1 MFVQTSQVILEVF
14 CFWAGKFS
22 KLQPQNRLVV
32 DAWTDYPTKYPTVGN
47 IHRIPRKL
55 FFTEYRFKEV
65 FSFYQCTRAFG
76 GTMVKDE
83 KLLSEIYT
91 SSEPKY
97 SIREH
102 VELLSSRKNF
112 FKKRSDKSAISDVK
126 RFEIFQRHSGEYLI
140 LTAKH

>member
-1 MFVQTSQVILEVF
+1 
-14 CFWAGKFS
+14 
-22 KLQPQNRLVV
+22 
-32 DAWTDYPTKYPTVGN
+32 
-47 IHRIPRKL
+47 
-55 FFTEYRFKEV
+55 
-65 FSFYQCTRAFG
+65 
-76 GTMVKDE
+76 MVKDE

-112 FKKRSDKSAISDVK
+112 FKKRSDKSAIFSDVK

>member
-1 MFVQTSQVILEVF
+1 
-14 CFWAGKFS
+14 
-22 KLQPQNRLVV
+22 
-32 DAWTDYPTKYPTVGN
+32 
-47 IHRIPRKL
+47 
-55 FFTEYRFKEV
+55 
-65 FSFYQCTRAFG
+65 
-76 GTMVKDE
+76 MVKDE

-91 SSEPKY
+91 SSKPKY